1 MSALRLVLR
10 SLWFY
15 RRTHLAVLLG
25 VAAGAAVIGGA
36 LVVGDSVRASLRGLT
51 LSRLGQVNFALSG
64 GRFLTEETVADL
76 NTTGHLAY
84 PPLSSSPAPA
94 LALSASFTSEQ
105 DERVERANGV
115 NFFAADERLWSLLE
129 TAGVERPTG
138 EQVVLNARVADDLG
152 VKQGDTVTVAVEVP
166 ATVPRENLLGE
177 RDDAVRELPLTVSA
191 VLPVDAGAGRFD
203 LNPAQQLPAV
213 AFADLPTI
221 QELLDLSALEPSR
234 FVPEGRKA
242 RVNAMFAAGVPNGLS
257 PEETA
262 SRLTARL
269 KHSIGLNDLRLRL
282 ASGAPAGDGPWGTV
296 SLESERMI
304 LDPPVAAAARRAADS
319 LGLTVSPV
327 YAVLVNR
334 AENADDPEKHSAYFV
349 VAGVDPATL
358 TDAPFGPF
366 EFEAGGWPVGQA
378 VPDADVGAAAEP
390 GSRQAQPD
398 LRVPIV
404 LNKFLASKQLGVAVG
419 DEITLRWYPPDSG
432 ADAPERSQ
440 TFTVA
445 GVLKLGDTP
454 AADRTLTPA
463 VAGITDAETFADW
476 DQPFPMDL
484 DDVTGPDEAYWEE
497 YRATPKAFLPTEIA
511 QDLFGSRYGSVTSF
525 RVAQTGGGMK
535 QSELDGFFRA
545 ALSNELDPVPL
556 GLAVLPVKARGLA
569 AAAGTTDFAGLFLGF
584 SLFLILSAAILVS
597 LLFRLGVERRAGE
610 VGLEAALGFDRR
622 RVRRLQ
628 FAEGA
633 VVVLAGGVLGSAAAV
648 GYAAALLWAL
658 RTLWVGAVGTT
669 VLELSV
675 TPASLAVGFV
685 SAALL
690 AAAAVWWGLRRLGRL
705 STRRL
710 LAGETDPAL
719 TDAQVAGRRGRAGW
733 WAAGL
738 AAVAAGVLAAA
749 VFGVIPDREAFAGF
763 GWTAVVF
770 FAVGSLLL
778 AASLFAL
785 AWWLDRAGGG
795 LRNASRLGL
804 RNAARERT
812 RSVLTAGLIATATFL
827 LVAVA
832 AARKDPTGVAPR
844 LDSGNG
850 GFTLVAESTAP
861 LPADPS
867 TPAGRETLGL
877 PDPPASAELFAFR
890 VNPGQDASCLN
901 LYRPTRPTLLGVPAT
916 FIDRGGFAWAST
928 PGENPWELLRAELP
942 PKEIDGRT
950 VPVIP
955 VVGDL
960 NTLQYS
966 LHLGVGGELPVPADN
981 PEYVLKV
988 AGMLDGSV
996 FQGVLLM
1003 GGPRFTAL
1011 FPGRDGWAYFLA
1023 DTGAGDAGAKEYAD
1037 AAAWLET
1044 GLTDYG
1050 LDAEPVATRIGSF
1063 LAVQNTYLLT
1073 FLALGG
1079 LGLLLGTVGLAAVM
1093 LRNVLERRGELA
1105 LLRAVGFR
1113 PSSVRALVLTET
1125 AFLLLCGL
1133 AAGTASA
1140 LLALAPHL
1148 LSSGAD
1154 VPWLTGGL
1162 TLLAVFAA
1170 GMAASLLAV
1179 RAAVR
1184 TPIVGTLRGE

>member
-36 LVVGDSVRASLRGLT
+36 LVVGDSVRASLRQLT
-51 LSRLGQVNFALSG
+51 LSRLGAVDYALSG
-64 GRFLTEETVADL
+64 GRFVTEGSVASLTD
-76 NTTGHLAY
+76 
-84 PPLSSSPAPA
+84 PPPAPA
-94 LALSASFTSEQ
+94 LALSASFTAG
-105 DERVERANGV
+105 DADRTERANGV
-115 NFFAADERLWSLLE
+115 NLFAGDGRLWSLLD
-129 TAGVERPTG
+129 TAGVARPEGER
-138 EQVVLNARVADDLG
+138 VVLNARVADDLG
-152 VKQGDTVTVAVEVP
+152 VTAGDTVTVAVEVP
-166 ATVPRENLLGE
+166 AAVPRENLLGE

-191 VLPVDAGAGRFD
+191 VLPRDAGAGRFD
-203 LNPAQQLPAV
+203 LNPAQQLPPV
-213 AFADLPTI
+213 AFADLTAI
-221 QELLDLSALEPSR
+221 QELLDLSSLPRSR
-234 FVPEGRKA
+234 FVPEGRSA
-242 RVNAMFAAGVPNGLS
+242 RVNALFAAGSGS
-257 PEETA
+257 DDPERVAAE
-262 SRLTARL
+262 LTDRVKRSL
-269 KHSIGLNDLRLRL
+269 TLDDLRLRL
-282 ASGAPAGDGPWGTV
+282 VTDAERGTV
-296 SLESERMI
+296 SLESDRMI
-304 LDPPVAAAARRAADS
+304 LDPPLAAAARRAAET
-319 LGLTVSPV
+319 LGLAVSPV

-334 AENADDPEKHSAYFV
+334 AEDSDDPTKHSAYFV
-349 VAGVDPATL
+349 LAGVEPETL
-358 TDAPFGPF
+358 DASPFGPF
-366 EFEAGGWPVGQA
+366 EFDAGGWEDTGGPVGQA
-378 VPDADVGAAAEP
+378 VPDVGAGGDLDPA
-390 GSRQAQPD
+390 SRQAQPD
-398 LRVPIV
+398 LRPPIV
-404 LNKFLASKQLGVAVG
+404 LNEFLTTEQLGVTAGDAV
-419 DEITLRWYPPDSG
+419 TLRWYPPDSG
-432 ADAPERSQ
+432 ADAPETVRE
-440 TFTVA
+440 FAVA
-445 GVLKLGDTP
+445 GVVKLDGTP
-454 AADRTLTPA
+454 AADRTLTPR
-463 VAGITDAETFADW
+463 VKGITDAETFGDW
-476 DQPFPMDL
+476 EQPFPMDL
-484 DDVTGPDEAYWEE
+484 DAVTDQDDAYWEQ
-497 YRATPKAFLPTEIA
+497 YRATPKAFLPMGVA
-511 QDLFGSRYGSVTSF
+511 RDLFGSRYGDITSF
-525 RVAQTGGGMK
+525 RVAGRDGATAEQTAAAF
-535 QSELDGFFRA
+535 ERA
-545 ALSNELDPVPL
+545 FLAEVDPVPL

-633 VVVLAGGVLGSAAAV
+633 VVVLAGGLLGTAAAV

-669 VLELSV
+669 VLELAV
-675 TPASLAVGFV
+675 TPASLTIGFV
-685 SAALL
+685 ASAVL

-705 STRRL
+705 SARRL

-719 TDAQVAGRRGRAGW
+719 TEAERAGRRGRAGW

-738 AAVAAGVLAAA
+738 AAVAAAVLTAA
-749 VFGVIPDREAFAGF
+749 VLGVIPDREAFAGF

-785 AWWLDRAGGG
+785 AWWLDRRGGG
-795 LRNASRLGL
+795 LSSKSRLGL

-832 AARKDPTGVAPR
+832 AARKDPTGIAPR

-867 TPAGRETLGL
+867 NPAGRETLGL
-877 PDPPASAELFAFR
+877 DDPPPSADLFAFR

-901 LYRPTRPTLLGVPAT
+901 LYRPTRPTLLGVPPG

-928 PGENPWELLRAELP
+928 TGENPWELLREELP
-942 PKEIDGRT
+942 PREVDGRP

-966 LHLGVGGELPVPADN
+966 LHLGVGGELPVPAEN
-981 PEYVLKV
+981 PEYVLEV
-988 AGMLDGSV
+988 VGMLDGSV

-1003 GGPRFTAL
+1003 DEARFLDL
-1011 FPGRDGWAYFLA
+1011 FPGRDGWSYFLA
-1023 DTGAGDAGAKEYAD
+1023 DSGTGDAGEKYYAGV
-1037 AAAWLET
+1037 ASWLET
-1044 GLTDYG
+1044 GLTGYG
-1050 LDAEPVATRIGSF
+1050 LDAEPVAARIGSF

-1113 PSSVRALVLTET
+1113 PSAVRTLVLTET
-1125 AFLLLCGL
+1125 AFLLTCGL

-1148 LSSGAD
+1148 LSTGAD
-1154 VPWLTGGL
+1154 VPWLSGGL
-1162 TLLAVFAA
+1162 TLSAVFVA

-1184 TPIVGTLRGE
+1184 TPIVATLRGE